1 MIVKNSAP
9 GGSGC
14 VCCQGE
20 ALALSQVIKCAT
32 AGEMELITQLCSP
45 GTRWQKFYVVLP
57 HFLKFPDCISHVC
70 FLLPIKSRCNL
81 AL

>member
-20 ALALSQVIKCAT
+20 FPALSQVIKCAT
-32 AGEMELITQLCSP
+32 AGEMVLITQLCAP
-45 GTRWQKFYVVLP
+45 GTRRQKFCVVLP
-57 HFLKFPDCISHVC
+57 HFLKFPGCIFHVC
-70 FLLPIKSRCNL
+70 FLLPINSRYSL